1 MENSSFCFAGHK
13 AKLAILDGNGYP
25 KLRAIFYFDIL
36 ITDPDHRYRYLPVEQ
51 NISTCLLSTGYM
63 HATCS

>member
-36 ITDPDHRYRYLPVEQ
+36 ITDPDHRYPIPVEQ
-51 NISTCLLSTGYM
+51 NIFTCLLSTVYWLHACYM
-63 HATCS
+63 